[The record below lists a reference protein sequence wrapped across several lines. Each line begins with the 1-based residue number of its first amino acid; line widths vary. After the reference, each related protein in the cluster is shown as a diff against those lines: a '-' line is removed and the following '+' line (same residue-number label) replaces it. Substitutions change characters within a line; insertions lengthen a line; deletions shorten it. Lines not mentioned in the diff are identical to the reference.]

1 MSPIDHSAEYY
12 RLREGHERALALAA
26 RSEAQRNEHLAIAA
40 RYAELGQGNSLQ
52 FKQDRSLSA
61 EHGDCVQVGLG
72 AA

>member
-40 RYAELGQGNSLQ
+40 RYAELAQCNTSS

-61 EHGDCVQVGLG
+61 DHGDRVQAGLG